1 MRAFFRIKAFFS
13 KLLNAPR
20 KAGCQIA
27 SANEAK
33 VMFLAGDIGG
43 TKTNLAVFAYED
55 ANDRLVLTRS
65 SSYPSRDRATLAEIV
80 REFLGADSSDV
91 KQACFGVAGPVKG
104 GVVQVTNLPWIV
116 DANALQ
122 QELNFK
128 QVNLLNDLEAN
139 AYGINTLLPH
149 ELLPLNPK
157 ADPRQI
163 GNRALIAAG
172 TGLGE
177 AGMLWDGVAHR
188 PFASEGGHASFAPN
202 DPTGDELL
210 THLRR
215 EHGHVSWE
223 RVLSGM
229 GMKNLY
235 RFFRQRSGQ
244 PEPDWL
250 AAQLAHGDLGA
261 VVTQAGL
268 AGRDAVCV
276 EALDCFTR
284 NYGAEAG
291 NLALK
296 MLALG
301 GVYIGGGIAPKMLP
315 KMQSHLFLDAFY
327 HKGRL
332 SPLLQSTPVHLILND
347 KTALQGAAWFAAHAA

>member
-1 MRAFFRIKAFFS
+1 
-13 KLLNAPR
+13 
-20 KAGCQIA
+20 
-27 SANEAK
+27 
-33 VMFLAGDIGG
+33 MFLAGDIGG
-43 TKTNLAVFAYED
+43 TKTNLAIYAYDDGEH
-55 ANDRLVLTRS
+55 LVVKKTG
-65 SSYPSRDRATLAEIV
+65 SYPSKDHQALGEIV
-80 REFLGADSSDV
+80 RQFLGDDLASV
-91 KQACFGVAGPVKG
+91 RFACFGVAGPVKN

-116 DANALQ
+116 DAAALQ
-122 QELNFK
+122 ADLGFQR
-128 QVNLLNDLEAN
+128 VSLLNDLEAN

-149 ELLPLNPK
+149 ELLSINPK
-157 ADPRQI
+157 ADLRQV

-202 DPTGDELL
+202 SPLGDELL
-210 THLRR
+210 IFLRK
-215 EHGHVSWE
+215 ELGHVSWE

-244 PEPDWL
+244 TEPDWL
-250 AAQLAHGDLGA
+250 AQQLKTGDLGA
-261 VVTQAGL
+261 IVSQAGM
-268 AGRDAVCV
+268 AGKDPVCADTV
-276 EALDCFTR
+276 DCFIA
-284 NYGAEAG
+284 NYGSEAG

-301 GVYIGGGIAPKMLP
+301 GVYIGGGIAPKMLA
-315 KMQSHLFLDAFY
+315 KMQSPVFLEAFY

-332 SPLLQSTPVHLILND
+332 SPVLESMPVYIILND
-347 KTALQGAAWFAAHAA
+347 KTALQGAAWYAAHAV

>member
-1 MRAFFRIKAFFS
+1 
-13 KLLNAPR
+13 
-20 KAGCQIA
+20 
-27 SANEAK
+27 
-33 VMFLAGDIGG
+33 MFLAGDIGG
-43 TKTNLAVFAYED
+43 TKTNLAVYAYAD
-55 ANDRLVLTRS
+55 DRLVAKKTA
-65 SSYPSRDRATLAEIV
+65 SYPSKGHATLAEII
-80 REFLGADSSDV
+80 RAFLADDHSDIR
-91 KQACFGVAGPVKG
+91 QACFGVAGPVKG

-116 DANALQ
+116 DAAALQ
-122 QELNFK
+122 AELNF
-128 QVNLLNDLEAN
+128 QNVSLLNDLEAN

-149 ELLPLNPK
+149 ELLSLNPQG
-157 ADPRQI
+157 DPRQV

-202 DPTGDELL
+202 DSIGDELL
-210 THLRR
+210 MFLRK

-235 RFFRQRSGQ
+235 RFFRQRSGVAE
-244 PEPDWL
+244 PEWL
-250 AAQLAHGDLGA
+250 SQQLLEGDLGA

-268 AGRDAVCV
+268 AGKDAVCV
-276 EALDCFTR
+276 DALDCFTR

-301 GVYIGGGIAPKMLP
+301 GVYIGGGIAPKMLA
-315 KMQSHLFLDAFY
+315 KMQSPIFLDAFY
-327 HKGRL
+327 HKGRM
-332 SPLLQSTPVHLILND
+332 SPLLQSTPVYVILND
-347 KTALQGAAWFAAHAA
+347 KTALQGAAWFAAHVT

>member
-1 MRAFFRIKAFFS
+1 
-13 KLLNAPR
+13 
-20 KAGCQIA
+20 
-27 SANEAK
+27 
-33 VMFLAGDIGG
+33 MFLAGDIGG
-43 TKTNLAVFAYED
+43 TKTNLAIYSYE
-55 ANDRLVLTRS
+55 ADRLVAKKTA
-65 SSYPSRDRATLAEIV
+65 SYPSKDHATLAEIISS
-80 REFLGADSSDV
+80 FLDGDRSEIR
-91 KQACFGVAGPVKG
+91 QACFGVAGPVKG

-116 DANALQ
+116 DAAALQ
-122 QELNFK
+122 AELNF
-128 QVNLLNDLEAN
+128 QSVSLLNDLEAN

-149 ELLPLNPK
+149 ELLSLNPQ
-157 ADPRQI
+157 ANVRQV

-177 AGMLWDGVAHR
+177 AGLLWDGVAHR

-202 DPTGDELL
+202 DSLGDELL
-210 THLRR
+210 VFLRR

-244 PEPDWL
+244 AEPEWL
-250 AAQLAHGDLGA
+250 AAQLAQGDLGT
-261 VVTQAGL
+261 VVTQAAL
-268 AGRDAVCV
+268 AGKDPVCG

-284 NYGAEAG
+284 NYGSEAG

-301 GVYIGGGIAPKMLP
+301 GVYIGGGIAPRILP
-315 KMQSHLFLDAFY
+315 KMQSALFLDPFY
-327 HKGRL
+327 KKGRL
-332 SPLLQSTPVHLILND
+332 GPLLQSIPVYVILND
-347 KTALQGAAWFAAHAA
+347 KTALQGAAWFAAHAV

>member
-1 MRAFFRIKAFFS
+1 
-13 KLLNAPR
+13 
-20 KAGCQIA
+20 
-27 SANEAK
+27 
-33 VMFLAGDIGG
+33 MFLAGDIGG
-43 TKTNLAVFAYED
+43 TKTNLAVYAHED
-55 ANDRLVLTRS
+55 DHDRLVAKKS
-65 SSYPSRDRATLAEIV
+65 ASYPSKDHATLAEII
-80 REFLGADSSDV
+80 RDFLGGDFSDV
-91 KQACFGVAGPVKG
+91 RQACFGVAGPVKD

-116 DANALQ
+116 DAAALQ
-122 QELNFK
+122 AELNFK
-128 QVNLLNDLEAN
+128 QVSLLNDLEAN

-149 ELLPLNPK
+149 ELLSLNPQG
-157 ADPRQI
+157 DLRQL

-177 AGMLWDGVAHR
+177 AGLLWDGMTHR

-202 DPTGDELL
+202 DSVGDELL
-210 THLRR
+210 MFLRK

-235 RFFRQRSGQ
+235 RFFRQRSGLAE
-244 PEPDWL
+244 PEWL
-250 AAQLAHGDLGA
+250 SAQLLQGDLGS
-261 VVTQAGL
+261 VVTHAGL
-268 AGRDAVCV
+268 AGKDPVCI

-284 NYGAEAG
+284 NYGSEAG

-315 KMQSHLFLDAFY
+315 KMQSALFLDAFY
-327 HKGRL
+327 HKGRM
-332 SPLLQSTPVHLILND
+332 SPLLQSTPVYVILND
-347 KTALQGAAWFAAHAA
+347 KTALQGAAWYAAHVT